1 MSALNVT
8 LIQGVGVMDGLFF
21 SCIPWGIIVRLA
33 FLETVE
39 GLAFRA
45 RKGFSSIR

>member
-8 LIQGVGVMDGLFF
+8 LIQ
-21 SCIPWGIIVRLA
+21 IVRLA